1 MSQFYVGTN
10 LYFVGSL
17 PQLKKQHRKSYQ
29 KKSTKLLKKFTTNQI
44 DEKKKNSL
52 NQKQVLILKL
62 FNTHM
67 GRKEV
72 IKVVETRT

>member
-17 PQLKKQHRKSYQ
+17 PQLKKKHRKSYQ

-67 GRKEV
+67 RRKEV